1 MHTSDASRCVVS
13 PPVADPDQGIVNN
26 RLLVEQDLAIATL
39 ARHHISPPDSWTDP
53 HAVALTLAA
62 VQVLTEEAQEKGI
75 NLEKQLSIMSI
86 ETQETSTESNCGPA
100 RHTSTWT
107 RLPETLATGPPSRV
121 LRRGAAELNLRLQ
134 AFEKELEKV
143 EAHLK
148 ETAHEAEVLEKLAP
162 LLTVERDPVWL
173 LEKARHKLES
183 LLQQHGRIM
192 TQEEAEEADLIAARA
207 RRTGVSNSTRIKNTL
222 YLVSISL

>member
-1 MHTSDASRCVVS
+1 MHTSDASRCVIS
-13 PPVADPDQGIVNN
+13 PPLADPDQRIVNT
-26 RLLVEQDLAIATL
+26 RMLVEQELARARL

-62 VQVLTEEAQEKGI
+62 VQVVTEEAKEKGI
-75 NLEKQLSIMSI
+75 KLKKQPPTMSI

-121 LRRGAAELNLRLQ
+121 LQRGAAELNLRLQ
-134 AFEKELEKV
+134 AYEKELEKV

-148 ETAHEAEVLEKLAP
+148 KTAREAEVLEKLAP
-162 LLTVERDPVWL
+162 LLTVERDPGWL
-173 LEKARHKLES
+173 LEKARHKVES

-192 TQEEAEEADLIAARA
+192 TQEEAEEANLIAARA
-207 RRTGVSNSTRIKNTL
+207 RRTGVSL
-222 YLVSISL
+222 

>member
-13 PPVADPDQGIVNN
+13 PPLADPDQRIVNT
-26 RLLVEQDLAIATL
+26 RLLVEQELAIARL

-62 VQVLTEEAQEKGI
+62 VQVLTEEAKEKGI
-75 NLEKQLSIMSI
+75 KLKKQLPVMSI
-86 ETQETSTESNCGPA
+86 ETQETSKENDFGPA

-107 RLPETLATGPPSRV
+107 RLPETLATGLPSRV

-134 AFEKELEKV
+134 AYEKELEKV

-148 ETAHEAEVLEKLAP
+148 KTAREAEVLEKLAP
-162 LLTVERDPVWL
+162 LLTVERDPGWL
-173 LEKARHKLES
+173 LEKARQKVES

-192 TQEEAEEADLIAARA
+192 TQEEAEEANLIAARA
-207 RRTGVSNSTRIKNTL
+207 RRTGVSL
-222 YLVSISL
+222 

>member
-13 PPVADPDQGIVNN
+13 PPLADPDQRIVNT
-26 RLLVEQDLAIATL
+26 RLLVEQELAIARL

-62 VQVLTEEAQEKGI
+62 VQVLTEEAKEKGI
-75 NLEKQLSIMSI
+75 KLKKQLPVMFI
-86 ETQETSTESNCGPA
+86 ETQETSKESDFGPA

-107 RLPETLATGPPSRV
+107 RLPETLATGLPSRV

-134 AFEKELEKV
+134 AYEKELEKV

-148 ETAHEAEVLEKLAP
+148 KTAREAEVLEKLAP
-162 LLTVERDPVWL
+162 LLTVERDPGWL
-173 LEKARHKLES
+173 LEKARQKVES

-192 TQEEAEEADLIAARA
+192 TQEEAEEANLIAARA
-207 RRTGVSNSTRIKNTL
+207 RRTGVSL
-222 YLVSISL
+222 